1 MVFMVILVSFSFS
14 FAHSLPLLVPAPLL
28 WHVICK
34 TYGFVLVQTSQA
46 QDKFP
51 MQQQKFW
58 QSKQRA
64 PGSLMAHSLQRNIDQ
79 ILEK

>member
-14 FAHSLPLLVPAPLL
+14 FAHSLPLL

>member
-58 QSKQRA
+58 QSKQRERQA
-64 PGSLMAHSLQRNIDQ
+64 D
-79 ILEK
+79 